1 MTHALEADVDAVL
14 FDFGGTLFDYGCLRP
29 AMHDALVQL
38 CQEADLTPSDR
49 HLAAAY
55 VAALRKSF
63 SNHLDLTFYRMRDVF
78 RQAAI
83 DTLDWL
89 VALGGLSGADIDP
102 LAGLDDT
109 PASRRHRV
117 AVDGCDPFLTVQ
129 AADFRL
135 RDGVVET
142 LRALRESG
150 RRIGL
155 VTNMDVDQLAH
166 LVSVSGLGPEIDFA
180 LGSEEV
186 RSCKPDRRIFSEAV
200 DRAGSAA
207 ARTLFVGDSVFQDI
221 EGAKRAGL
229 RPVLVS
235 RRADGQVPPGVGPVP
250 VLRVIPDLLEI
261 VEPTSVGGRG

>member
-1 MTHALEADVDAVL
+1 MTHAVEADVDAVL

-29 AMHDALVQL
+29 AMHDALIQL
-38 CQEADLTPSDR
+38 CQEADLAPSDR

-55 VAALRKSF
+55 IAALRKSF
-63 SNHLDLTFYRMRDVF
+63 SNHLDMSFYRMRDVF
-78 RQAAI
+78 RQAAS

-89 VALGGLSGADIDP
+89 VALNQLSRTGTDP

-109 PASRRHRV
+109 PASRRRHV
-117 AVDGCDPFLTVQ
+117 VVDGCDPFLM
-129 AADFRL
+129 AKPADFRL

-142 LRALRESG
+142 LRALRDSG
-150 RRIGL
+150 RRIGV
-155 VTNMDVDQLAH
+155 VTNMDIDQLAH
-166 LVSVSGLGPEIDFA
+166 LLGVSGLGPEIDFA
-180 LGSEEV
+180 LGSEEM

-200 DRAGSAA
+200 DRAGSAP

-235 RRADGQVPPGVGPVP
+235 RRADGQVPPGMEPVP
-250 VLRVIPDLLEI
+250 VLRAIPDLLDM
-261 VEPTSVGGRG
+261 VVPPAVGGGT

>member
-1 MTHALEADVDAVL
+1 MTHAVEADVDAVL

-38 CQEADLTPSDR
+38 CHEADLAPSDR

-55 VAALRKSF
+55 LAALRKSF
-63 SNHLDLTFYRMRDVF
+63 SSHLDLTFYRMRDVF

-89 VALGGLSGADIDP
+89 VALSARADIDP

-109 PASRRHRV
+109 PASTRDRV

-142 LRALRESG
+142 LRALRDSG

-166 LVSVSGLGPEIDFA
+166 LVGISGLGPELDFA

-200 DRAGSAA
+200 DRAGSAP
-207 ARTLFVGDSVFQDI
+207 ARTLFVGDSVVQDI

-250 VLRVIPDLLEI
+250 VLRVIPDLLDI
-261 VEPTSVGGRG
+261 VAPPSVGGGR